1 MNVPVNIT
9 LDGKIVNSLNM
20 KWEWSW
26 LPNGDPADAR
36 LQEYY
41 SLLKFRHNY
50 TIIWPSSVPSK
61 MRLSLAQDY
70 FDPENVDSNWIIVGY
85 RYQEP
90 YIFQVL
96 LILLINFSYT
106 IKTEKKSFHI
116 ILWI

>member
-90 YIFQVL
+90 YIFQLYDKDGEEIVPHYPMDL
-96 LILLINFSYT
+96 DANG
-106 IKTEKKSFHI
+106 K
-116 ILWI
+116 